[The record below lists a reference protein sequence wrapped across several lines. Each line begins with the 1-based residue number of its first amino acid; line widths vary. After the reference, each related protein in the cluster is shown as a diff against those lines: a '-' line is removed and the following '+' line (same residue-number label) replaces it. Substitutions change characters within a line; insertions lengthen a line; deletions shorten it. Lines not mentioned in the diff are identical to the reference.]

1 MSGKRRWG
9 SDGQFSFV
17 SFTSICI
24 FIFTANFFPAI
35 FTFVADVN
43 YFTIWTPSW
52 GILISA
58 TALSLSA
65 PGAAD
70 IIKWNSAM

>member
-1 MSGKRRWG
+1 MVNFLLSVLRR
-9 SDGQFSFV
+9 SAFLFLLL
-17 SFTSICI
+17 I
-24 FIFTANFFPAI
+24 FFAI
-35 FTFVADVN
+35 FTFVVDLN

-52 GILISA
+52 GVLISA
-58 TALSLSA
+58 SALCLSA